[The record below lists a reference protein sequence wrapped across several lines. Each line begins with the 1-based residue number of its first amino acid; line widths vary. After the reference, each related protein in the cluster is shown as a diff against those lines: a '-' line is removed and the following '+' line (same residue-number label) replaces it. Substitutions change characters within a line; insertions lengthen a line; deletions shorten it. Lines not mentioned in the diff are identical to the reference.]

1 MLEVLNQHARE
12 ELGTLCPDWFEVLT
26 VKAST
31 KVEDGD
37 SGQKPRN
44 SRFPSEQEAPLEKP
58 AACSQMFSTPKI
70 FRGQERMSPKPI
82 TQDEALHCSEKG
94 ADRRPENLY
103 CMDTSPCLFGS
114 TNTRSAVRNQHRGQ
128 PSKGFLEDLLDTP
141 GSSMPTSVKRI
152 SESLGAQIDPDVS
165 WTSSLNTPPA
175 MSPTVILT
183 KPDNSACSVT
193 CTGDKR
199 EFFVRKLFPSL
210 SEASGIPNSLDKNK
224 QLLLS
229 EDVACLDK
237 KDRFGAF
244 SPDVTVKPKLPDAI
258 QDREVR
264 RTVARV
270 LDGNEDV
277 ISFFFSNSSSSSLR
291 KVKPGEGVKRKEG
304 NSIRNGL
311 ATSVLNVASRDTRP
325 EIRMQPIKK
334 PGDESQLMVDCS
346 VPWTPMTLP
355 DSILQPLPKE
365 DTTVHTDISVK
376 QLVGRI
382 LPKVPPACSESDAM
396 ESASPVQCDSV
407 VPQWKNIVKSQG
419 NNREQC
425 PSPSKTETRGAE
437 RGGMGHLTTDELLLS
452 VQLPN
457 VNMSCNPAGDFT
469 GDAAIEKPSQHNVE
483 GQKEVSVSQAPESL
497 AEDSL
502 KSCSPAM
509 PVQKPSRKFV
519 YSLLTP
525 SPSSHT
531 VQSSGTYQQSD
542 CTLPTLSESSA
553 VQRQSHCV
561 VSCSDG
567 EECADVTDMLDLKN
581 RVFEKH
587 DRTAAENAVLK
598 VSCQEN
604 DDQARAAFTEEL
616 KKDVPSG
623 KDCISETPFQTAA
636 QNGCMDTPC
645 FATRGQMDR
654 YLPETSNETEPN
666 ETIELTAG
674 QQNAS
679 AKSGLSQFCTI
690 PNEPVWATKQIIVDY
705 NNYSDCI
712 SNAVNELSSQR
723 QDSRYHTTLSDV
735 SHVPRL
741 LDDISPGKG
750 RLEVGFRT
758 ASEKIIVLPFEA
770 IQRAKVLLNEAADGD
785 LTGKAIGQKNLSVNS
800 MAHNTMQ
807 AKESD
812 IKSNCQSLQDLTKY
826 PENVM
831 VEVGPLY
838 RSDAERAIN
847 VHSNSS
853 RQSSTTKITGF
864 KTASNSAIHVSS
876 TNLKKARELLDETDY
891 GKHAEKYSTPT
902 GAKNGQG
909 MTEEEDCKPKPSAAP
924 VAAVLSPAHPSAKGC
939 LEAHCFLTASQKADV
954 TALCSLLEEADSQF
968 EFTQFKQINTDSS
981 STGVA
986 PPGSQSDEE
995 VDPDFLTGIDFND
1008 SFTTLGQVTRRQS
1021 AITEVTVLDEPTE
1034 NSDLK
1039 HNGQKFNVTGEA
1051 EAISSGALNNMI
1063 DKGTVKSLHPKDMDR
1078 LFVPGVI
1085 ANSRN
1090 CGGFYSAQGVKITV
1104 SMERLKEA
1112 SGVFDGLDVL
1122 CTSALNSGED
1132 LGLSAE
1138 KPSALQ
1144 TDSIVKRA
1152 KQDTLQKVSY
1162 CPNEQHESCK
1172 EKMKEFSKKDFTS
1185 SVVETGKYIESD
1197 FNEMRKTG
1205 NITGITPHFV
1215 GFKTAGGNAVSVS
1228 ERALSKA
1235 AAIFADLEEVKA
1247 STDEVGHQLPIEN
1260 QKRKNT
1266 PIKIHDS
1273 QAKCGD
1279 FILNVTDKLQVGLN
1293 ELEEKMSSN
1302 SKDAI
1307 NIDYGVGY
1315 VSKKINVEINNI
1327 ADKLADVDA
1336 CQTSIKA
1343 RSNCENIAKS
1353 NLLDNDELKYVEDIH
1368 FPKVHQNVDT
1378 KFKCPFLKTPEYENS
1393 VAGCR
1398 LVLSCD
1404 LQGKG
1409 GGFTTASGKMVSI
1422 SDTAL
1427 QQAKAIFKDCIDS
1440 PGCETTGDVQC
1451 ETSPRKINTVK
1462 RRKECPSADEV
1473 PVSPQSPQEKAHLK
1487 DKNSSM
1493 VNEAGTEMQRI
1504 SVISHLT
1511 PGTSNC
1517 GFSTASGKRVC
1528 VSETALLKA
1537 KTFLE
1542 SDEEFLKNPKEHV
1555 TTEHKG
1561 VSSLNI
1567 PLKSGC
1573 GFSTASGKRVSI
1585 STKSL
1590 QEAKVLFS
1598 DMESASLW
1606 ESGAEA
1612 KEESKRKEF
1621 SICPSDSGK
1630 SNCGFSTASGK
1641 KVSVSEKSL
1650 MKAKTLLDQNDEKMG
1665 QEKCGETD
1673 SFIANLSA
1681 MHTTDSN
1688 IQASLSAKTINCRIF
1703 RSSTCQENSLC
1714 SEIQAKKNVNVGASY
1729 SDPRTQQSS
1738 LTNCDGSLEVIV
1750 SAKKNEV
1757 TVNEKSSGCA
1767 QYSDDVP
1774 RGDRTITSVSPVSY
1788 DCSAA
1793 VLEKRDEIEQNRDIP
1808 LQVLGAEQ
1816 TGTPKIHQNCLPS
1829 SGTTVGDFSP
1839 LNLQSLGL
1847 GYCTETQQQYF
1858 EQEAMACTKALLQDE
1873 DEAANRRI
1881 SQKVSKESS
1890 CGPRTASKFN
1900 DTHHSEEQKLRNGKR
1915 LRAMDSA
1922 LKGQPPLKRQLLE
1935 EFDRTSVGGTCSFL
1949 VPLKSSPDGTLKDR
1963 RTFRYSMPLQPNV
1976 TRPFGDKTLL
1986 EQRARK
1992 DSSLLNS
1999 RCGNPQDAA
2008 FVPPFRK
2015 PPEPKD
2021 AVSHGPSRHSGV
2033 FIPPF
2038 KNRNLRMN
2046 SSLQES
2052 VTQVQN
2058 GRKSPGS
2065 VAEPSKYIPPA
2076 KRRSEPIPST
2086 KTSSE
2091 GVCGHKANPN
2101 NDIVEKCEEK
2111 GLEQGIPSAR
2121 PASPYGNTVQ
2131 VSDAGLQGLESLR
2144 HTRDLQDMRIMK
2156 KKRQTIRPQPGSLLL
2171 AKTSGKTRLSLRS
2184 AFGGGC
2190 PVRHSQEELYKYGV
2204 HQGVFQIS
2212 SENAESFR
2220 FRYADYFSQE
2230 TLIAEGG
2237 VQLADGGWL
2246 IPDNEGTVGKEE
2258 FYRALCDTP
2267 GVDPKLISESWVYN
2281 HYRWVVWKL
2290 ASMERSFARVMGS
2303 LGLTPQRVLLQL
2315 KYRYDLEID
2324 QSRRS
2329 ALRKIMERDD
2339 TPAKTMVL
2347 CICGIVST
2355 GSDRTKRKT
2364 TQGADAKVDSTTGLI
2379 CVTDGWYCIKALLDT
2394 PLTVM
2399 VQKGRLTVGV
2409 KVVTHGAELVGSQDA
2424 CTPLEAP
2431 SNLMLKISAN
2441 STRVARWDTKL
2452 GYHHDPRPLKLR
2464 LSSLYSNGGP
2474 VGCVEIIVLR
2484 SYPTQWMEKK
2494 ADGAYVFRS
2503 GRAEERE
2510 VQRHSAS
2517 KQKTME
2523 TLFAKIQAQF
2533 EKDQAARNRCK
2544 SKGKRLSRQE
2554 IEALQDGEDLH
2565 EVVDNDPTG
2574 VEALLSEKQLEILS
2588 SYRQSLEQKKRD
2600 ELQERFHQAL
2610 EETQKGQGSL
2620 SDREV
2625 TPVWRLRVSD
2635 CWETPDGSGC
2645 LLNIW
2650 RPSSELQTLLK
2661 EGSRYKVYQLATSEG
2676 RKLSGSTNLQLT
2688 ATKRTRFQHV
2698 QASPERLTELF
2709 QPRASVSFGALMT
2722 PGFRPLYG
2730 EVDVVGY
2737 VISVAD
2743 RHGVSPVIYLADEQ
2757 LRLVAV
2763 RVSCSLL
2770 QLALGEVVQ
2779 SQALLALSNLQPR
2792 CQAPVP
2798 VPVLYAGDLALV
2810 SAKPKEPH
2818 QQEASERLRNAVQ
2831 GSEHFFKLAEEKL
2844 FSLIHSN
2851 GSYLPPPNGPILAPK
2866 TPTWNARQQG
2876 MNSETGPTPQKSA
2889 QTVGPVTP
2897 VNRKAPPEGSSS
2909 VDRDPKSIKRKRGLD
2924 YLSHIPSPPPLQ
2936 LLKTSMSPAVKKTFH
2951 PPRRS
2956 ETPAPV
2962 SRQQQTPPI
2971 AKPVEG
2977 EWVSDEELAM
2987 INTQALLDGSGLQNQ
3002 E

>member
-1 MLEVLNQHARE
+1 MCKMLEVLNHHARE
-12 ELGTLCPDWFEVLT
+12 ELGALCPDWFEVLT

-31 KVEDGD
+31 RVGDGY

-44 SRFPSEQEAPLEKP
+44 PRSPSEKEAPLEKP
-58 AACSQMFSTPKI
+58 SACSQMFSTPKI

-94 ADRRPENLY
+94 ADGGPENLY
-103 CMDTSPCLFGS
+103 WVDTSPCLFGS
-114 TNTRSAVRNQHRGQ
+114 TNARSDVRNQHRSQ
-128 PSKGFLEDLLDTP
+128 PSKGFLEFLDTP
-141 GSSMPTSVKRI
+141 GSSVPKSVKRI
-152 SESLGAQIDPDVS
+152 SESLGAQIDPDLS
-165 WTSSLNTPPA
+165 WTSSLNTPV

-183 KPDNSACSVT
+183 KPDSSACPET

-210 SEASGIPNSLDKNK
+210 SEASGIPNSLDKTK

-237 KDRFGAF
+237 KDGVGAF
-244 SPDVTVKPKLPDAI
+244 PPDVTVKQKLPDAI

-264 RTVARV
+264 STVAHV
-270 LDGNEDV
+270 LDGNEDI
-277 ISFFFSNSSSSSLR
+277 ISFFFSNSCSSSLR
-291 KVKPGEGVKRKEG
+291 KVKPGEGVTRKEG
-304 NSIRNGL
+304 NSVRKGL
-311 ATSVLNVASRDTRP
+311 ATSVLNAASTDTTP
-325 EIRMQPIKK
+325 ELRMQPIKK

-355 DSILQPLPKE
+355 DSISQPLPKE
-365 DTTVHTDISVK
+365 DTNVHTDISVK
-376 QLVGRI
+376 QFVGSI
-382 LPKVPPACSESDAM
+382 LPKGPPACSDAM
-396 ESASPVQCDSV
+396 ESYSPVQCDS
-407 VPQWKNIVKSQG
+407 QWKSIVKSQG
-419 NNREQC
+419 NDREQC

-437 RGGMGHLTTDELLLS
+437 RGRMGHLTTDELLPS

-457 VNMSCNPAGDFT
+457 VNMSCNPTGDFT
-469 GDAAIEKPSQHNVE
+469 RDVAIEKPSQHNVE
-483 GQKEVSVSQAPESL
+483 GLKEAESL

-509 PVQKPSRKFV
+509 PIQKPSRKFV

-525 SPSSHT
+525 SPSSHI
-531 VQSSGTYQQSD
+531 VQSSKTYEQSD
-542 CTLPTLSESSA
+542 CKLPTLSESSE
-553 VQRQSHCV
+553 VQRKYHCV

-567 EECADVTDMLDLKN
+567 AECAGARDMLDLKH

-587 DRTAAENAVLK
+587 DGTAAENAVLK

-604 DDQARAAFTEEL
+604 DHQACAAFTEEL
-616 KKDVPSG
+616 KRDVHHDR
-623 KDCISETPFQTAA
+623 DCSSETALQTDA
-636 QNGCMDTPC
+636 QNGCMDTSSFP
-645 FATRGQMDR
+645 TQGQIDR
-654 YLPETSNETEPN
+654 YLPETSNEPEPN
-666 ETIELTAG
+666 GTIELTAD
-674 QQNAS
+674 QLNAS
-679 AKSGLSQFCTI
+679 AKSGLSQFCTV
-690 PNEPVWATKQIIVDY
+690 PNEPVLATKQIMD
-705 NNYSDCI
+705 YSDCV

-723 QDSRYHTTLSDV
+723 QDSSYHTTLSDV

-741 LDDISPGKG
+741 LDDIISPGKG

-758 ASEKIIVLPFEA
+758 ASEKIIALPFEA
-770 IQRAKVLLNEAADGD
+770 VQRAKALLNEAADCN
-785 LTGKAIGQKNLSVNS
+785 LTGKTTAQKKMLVNLMSQS
-800 MAHNTMQ
+800 TMRV
-807 AKESD
+807 KESS
-812 IKSNCQSLQDLTKY
+812 IESNCQSLQDITIY
-826 PENVM
+826 PGNVK
-831 VEVGPLY
+831 VEVGQLY
-838 RSDAERAIN
+838 RSNAQRAIN
-847 VHSNSS
+847 VHTNSS
-853 RQSSTTKITGF
+853 RQSSIPKITGF

-891 GKHAEKYSTPT
+891 GKHPEKCST
-902 GAKNGQG
+902 KGQG
-909 MTEEEDCKPKPSAAP
+909 MTEEEGCKPKPSAAP
-924 VAAVLSPAHPSAKGC
+924 VAAVLSPVHSSAQVS

-954 TALCSLLEEADSQF
+954 SELCSLLEEADSQF
-968 EFTQFKQINTDSS
+968 EFTQFKQIKKDSS
-981 STGVA
+981 KTGVA
-986 PPGSQSDEE
+986 LPGSPSDEE

-1008 SFTTLGQVTRRQS
+1008 SFTSLGQVTRRQS

-1039 HNGQKFNVTGEA
+1039 HNGQKVSATDEA
-1051 EAISSGALNNMI
+1051 EAISSSGLNNTI
-1063 DKGTVKSLHPKDMDR
+1063 DKGTEKSLHPKDIDR
-1078 LFVPGVI
+1078 LLVPGVL

-1104 SMERLKEA
+1104 PMERLKKP
-1112 SGVFDGLDVL
+1112 SGVFDGLDVF
-1122 CTSALNSGED
+1122 CTSALNSGEN

-1138 KPSALQ
+1138 KPRALQ
-1144 TDSIVKRA
+1144 TDIVKSA
-1152 KQDTLQKVSY
+1152 KQDTLRKVYYCSY
-1162 CPNEQHESCK
+1162 EQHEPCK
-1172 EKMKEFSKKDFTS
+1172 EKMKEFSKKDLAS
-1185 SVVETGKYIESD
+1185 SAVETAKCIGID
-1197 FNEMRKTG
+1197 FNEMKETR
-1205 NITGITPHFV
+1205 NVTGITPHFV

-1228 ERALSKA
+1228 ERALSRA
-1235 AAIFADLEEVKA
+1235 TAIFADLEEVKA
-1247 STDEVGHQLPIEN
+1247 NTNEVGHQLSIEN
-1260 QKRKNT
+1260 PEWKNT
-1266 PIKIHDS
+1266 PIKIQDS
-1273 QAKCGD
+1273 HCGD
-1279 FILNVTDKLQVGLN
+1279 FTLNVTDKLQVGLN
-1293 ELEEKMSSN
+1293 ELEGKMSSS

-1307 NIDYGVGY
+1307 NIDHGLAY
-1315 VSKKINVEINNI
+1315 VSKKTNVIINNI
-1327 ADKLADVDA
+1327 ADKLAAVDA

-1343 RSNCENIAKS
+1343 QSNCENIAKS
-1353 NLLDNDELKYVEDIH
+1353 NLLDDELKYVEDIH

-1378 KFKCPFLKTPEYENS
+1378 KFKCPFLKTPQHENS

-1398 LVLSCD
+1398 LILSCD

-1409 GGFTTASGKMVSI
+1409 RGFTTASGKMVSI
-1422 SDTAL
+1422 TDAAL

-1440 PGCETTGDVQC
+1440 PVCVATGAVQC
-1451 ETSPRKINTVK
+1451 ETSPKKMNTFK
-1462 RRKECPSADEV
+1462 RRKESLSAKEV
-1473 PVSPQSPQEKAHLK
+1473 PMSPQSPEEKAYLK

-1493 VNEAGTEMQRI
+1493 VNEAGIEMQRV
-1504 SVISHLT
+1504 SVISY
-1511 PGTSNC
+1511 PAPETSHC

-1542 SDEEFLKNPKEHV
+1542 SDEECLNPKEHV
-1555 TTEHKG
+1555 ATQHKG
-1561 VSSLNI
+1561 VSSPNI
-1567 PLKSGC
+1567 PLKRSC
-1573 GFSTASGKRVSI
+1573 GFSTASGKSVSV

-1598 DMESASLW
+1598 EMESVSLW

-1612 KEESKRKEF
+1612 VEESKRNEF
-1621 SICPSDSGK
+1621 GIYPSDSGK

-1641 KVSVSEKSL
+1641 KVSVSEESL
-1650 MKAKTLLDQNDEKMG
+1650 MRAKTLLDQCDEKME
-1665 QEKCGETD
+1665 QEKCCETE
-1673 SFIANLSA
+1673 SLIESLSA
-1681 MHTTDSN
+1681 KQTTDSN
-1688 IQASLSAKTINCRIF
+1688 IRASLSTKTVDDGIF
-1703 RSSTCQENSLC
+1703 STCQETSLC
-1714 SEIQAKKNVNVGASY
+1714 SGNQAKKNVNVGASY
-1729 SDPRTQQSS
+1729 SDSGTQQSS
-1738 LTNCDGSLEVIV
+1738 LTNCDDGLVVV
-1750 SAKKNEV
+1750 SAKKNGV
-1757 TVNEKSSGCA
+1757 TVNEKSSICA
-1767 QYSDDVP
+1767 QYSNDVP
-1774 RGDRTITSVSPVSY
+1774 CGDRTITSVSPVSY
-1788 DCSAA
+1788 NCSTA
-1793 VLEKRDEIEQNRDIP
+1793 VPEKHDEIELSKDIP
-1808 LQVLGAEQ
+1808 LEVLGTEQ

-1829 SGTTVGDFSP
+1829 SGTTVDDFSP

-1858 EQEAMACTKALLQDE
+1858 EQEAMTCTKALLQDE
-1873 DEAANRRI
+1873 AENRRI
-1881 SQKVSKESS
+1881 SEKVSKESS

-1900 DTHHSEEQKLRNGKR
+1900 DGHHSEEQKLRNGKR

-1922 LKGQPPLKRQLLE
+1922 LEGQPPLKRQLLE
-1935 EFDRTSVGGTCSFL
+1935 EFDRTSIDGTCSFL

-1986 EQRARK
+1986 EQRPRK

-1999 RCGNPQDAA
+1999 SSGNPRDAA

-2015 PPEPKD
+2015 PPETKG
-2021 AVSHGPSRHSGV
+2021 AVSQGPSRHLSV

-2038 KNRNLRMN
+2038 KNGKLRMN
-2046 SSLQES
+2046 GSLQES

-2076 KRRSEPIPST
+2076 KRRSEPIPLT
-2086 KTSSE
+2086 KTRSDS
-2091 GVCGHKANPN
+2091 VCGRKANTN
-2101 NDIVEKCEEK
+2101 NDTVAKCEER
-2111 GLEQGIPSAR
+2111 GLEQGIPSAC
-2121 PASPYGNTVQ
+2121 PTSPYGNTAQ
-2131 VSDAGLQGLESLR
+2131 VSVDAGLQGLESLQ

-2171 AKTSGKTRLSLRS
+2171 AKTSGKMRLSLRG
-2184 AFGGGC
+2184 AFGGSC
-2190 PVRHSQEELYKYGV
+2190 PVRHTQEELYKYGV
-2204 HQGVFQIS
+2204 PQGVSQIS
-2212 SENAESFR
+2212 SESAESFR
-2220 FRYADYFSQE
+2220 FRYVDYFSQE
-2230 TLIAEGG
+2230 TLIEEGG

-2246 IPDNEGTVGKEE
+2246 IPDNRGTVGKEE

-2290 ASMERSFARVMGS
+2290 ACMERSFPRVMGS
-2303 LGLTPQRVLLQL
+2303 LCLTPQQVLLQL

-2355 GSDRTKRKT
+2355 GSDRTERKT
-2364 TQGADAKVDSTTGLI
+2364 TQGADSKVDSTTGLI
-2379 CVTDGWYCIKALLDT
+2379 WVTDGWYCIKAVLDI
-2394 PLTVM
+2394 PLTAM

-2523 TLFAKIQAQF
+2523 SLFAKIQAQF
-2533 EKDQAARNRCK
+2533 EKDQAVRNKCK

-2588 SYRQSLEQKKRD
+2588 SYRQCLEQKKRD
-2600 ELQERFHQAL
+2600 ELQERFRQAL
-2610 EETQKGQGSL
+2610 EETQKGQGSF

-2625 TPVWRLRVSD
+2625 TPVWRLRVAD
-2635 CWETPDGSGC
+2635 CRETPDGSGC

-2676 RKLSGSTNLQLT
+2676 RKFSSSTKLQLT
-2688 ATKRTRFQHV
+2688 ATKRTRFQPV

-2709 QPRASVSFGALMT
+2709 QPRASVSFGTLMT

-2737 VISVAD
+2737 VISIAD
-2743 RHGVSPVIYLADEQ
+2743 EHGISPVIYLADEQ
-2757 LRLVAV
+2757 LHLVAV

-2770 QLALGEVVQ
+2770 QLALEELVQ

-2798 VPVLYAGDLALV
+2798 ILYAGDLALV
-2810 SAKPKEPH
+2810 SAKPKEP
-2818 QQEASERLRNAVQ
+2818 QLQEASERLRNAVQ
-2831 GSEHFFKLAEEKL
+2831 GCEQFFKLAEEKL

-2851 GSYLPPPNGPILAPK
+2851 ASYLPPPNGRIPAPK
-2866 TPTWNARQQG
+2866 TPTWNTRRQG

-2889 QTVGPVTP
+2889 QTVGSVTP
-2897 VNRKAPPEGSSS
+2897 VNRKTPPEGSSL
-2909 VDRDPKSIKRKRGLD
+2909 VDRDPKSLKRKRGLD

-2936 LLKTSMSPAVKKTFH
+2936 LLKTSMSPAVSKTFH

-2962 SRQQQTPPI
+2962 SRQQQTPPACLI